1 MLKEVDKNSDEL
13 VSLEE
18 YRGIYTL
25 YMVPVLASCMQ
36 QAKLRTTCT
45 DWHLMSLLEWPEWLG
60 ISDMIRLVHASQ
72 G

>member
-45 DWHLMSLLEWPEWLG
+45 NWHLMSLLKRLG
-60 ISDMIRLVHASQ
+60 ISDMNRLVIYTNQ